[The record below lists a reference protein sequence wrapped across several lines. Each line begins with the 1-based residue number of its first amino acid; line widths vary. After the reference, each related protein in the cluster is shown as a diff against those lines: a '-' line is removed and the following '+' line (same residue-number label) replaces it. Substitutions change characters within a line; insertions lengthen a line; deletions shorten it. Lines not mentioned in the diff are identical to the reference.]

1 MKTETRGRKP
11 KSGQTVK
18 FRPSV
23 QVWSILQSV
32 PNKTKFIEESILKN
46 KENKI

>member
-1 MKTETRGRKP
+1 MKQETRGRKP

-23 QVWSILQSV
+23 EVWSILQSV
-32 PNKTKFIEESILKN
+32 PNKTKFIEESIIKN